1 MFRIKEII
9 LYKGTDS
16 KKYSFTDNT
25 YIYGNNSVGKTA
37 FTKVIDF
44 VLGSSESLT
53 HDGLDNIDEVGAYI
67 TNEKTQL
74 WIKRS
79 INGEFLYR
87 RTEGSG
93 FCVVS
98 FETYKDIICDVITDN
113 VDIKA
118 VQVYKKVFEENP

>member
-53 HDGLDNIDEVGAYI
+53 HDGLDNIDGLRDNLEKSLADNDIDMVAVNHSAND
-67 TNEKTQL
+67 NEDF
-74 WIKRS
+74 S
-79 INGEFLYR
+79 EFFVPAS
-87 RTEGSG
+87 GSADALKCLHSCC
-93 FCVVS
+93 F
-98 FETYKDIICDVITDN
+98 
-113 VDIKA
+113 
-118 VQVYKKVFEENP
+118 